1 MDTAISIACE
11 QGGPEGGYVAK
22 LKVPLYQTLSRH
34 VTSTHC
40 ATIDRYAL
48 VLRVDG
54 SLATYGE
61 EGNARLRFAKVGRYI
76 TVDIQIPEHVWRP
89 MTEAQTKSYLAGA
102 VKSALKACT
111 GRLARDKV
119 AVNEA
124 ALLREVDAAIAD
136 YLSSSNAG

>member
-1 MDTAISIACE
+1 MGTAISIGCE

-22 LKVPLYQTLSRH
+22 LKVPLYQALSRH

-40 ATIDRYAL
+40 AALDSYAL

-61 EGNARLRFAKVGRYI
+61 EGCARLRFAKIGRYI
-76 TVDIQIPEHVWRP
+76 TVDIQIPERVWRP
-89 MTEAQTKSYLAGA
+89 MTEGQTRSYLADA
-102 VKSALKACT
+102 VKAALKACT
-111 GRLARDKV
+111 GRLSRAKV

-124 ALLREVDAAIAD
+124 ALLREVDAAIAE
-136 YLSSSNAG
+136 YLSNAG

>member
-1 MDTAISIACE
+1 MDTAISIGCE

-40 ATIDRYAL
+40 AAIDSYAL

-61 EGNARLRFAKVGRYI
+61 EGNARVRFAKVGRYI
-76 TVDIQIPEHVWRP
+76 TVDVQIPEHVWRP

-102 VKSALKACT
+102 VKSALKSCT
-111 GRLARDKV
+111 ARLSRDKV

-124 ALLREVDAAIAD
+124 ALLREVDAAIAE

>member
-1 MDTAISIACE
+1 MDTAISIGCE
-11 QGGPEGGYVAK
+11 QGGPEGGFIAK

-40 ATIDRYAL
+40 AAIDSYAL

-61 EGNARLRFAKVGRYI
+61 EGNARLRFARVGRYI
-76 TVDIQIPEHVWRP
+76 TVDIQIPERVWRP
-89 MTEAQTKSYLAGA
+89 MTEAQTKLYLAAA
-102 VKSALKACT
+102 VKAALKACT
-111 GRLARDKV
+111 ERLSRDKV
-119 AVNEA
+119 AVNEV